1 MPIPKPK
8 PKIKVF
14 MYEAELNYLKWL
26 VVQKADIETGGDL
39 FGLWQNEHT
48 AIVQLI
54 LGPGKDCSRTTTSFH
69 QDVNYLGDVGEYLTS
84 SQGLCNIGEWH
95 SHHRIGLT
103 EPSGGDQRTVW
114 RNMPEVA
121 GGRFLLFIA
130 HIVGPESDPKV
141 KVPCFVF
148 NNATKKMVV
157 GKIESLPSYSPLR
170 DVTNEKY
177 LKPRSEPLQDWGT
190 FLQCPYVH
198 KISKQIRKNQE
209 FSKKEMKN
217 VSDESFGDDNEDD
230 RLISETR
237 NDEEANTSRCYPC
250 TCAGATERL
259 KRFRL
264 IGAVIGGVVSVAGV
278 VVVFLLLKKQI

>member
-8 PKIKVF
+8 PKIKVS

-26 VVQKADIETGGDL
+26 VVQKPEIETGGDL

-54 LGPGKDCSRTTTSFH
+54 LGPGRDCSRTTTSFH

-103 EPSGGDQRTVW
+103 EPSGGDQKTVW

-130 HIVGPESDPKV
+130 HIVGRKSDPKV
-141 KVPCFVF
+141 NVRCFVF
-148 NNATKKMVV
+148 NNATGKMVV
-157 GKIESLPSYSPLR
+157 GKIEILLSYSPLR
-170 DVTNEKY
+170 DVMNEKY
-177 LKPRSEPLQDWGT
+177 LKPRSEFAQDWDT
-190 FLQCPYVH
+190 YVDR
-198 KISKQIRKNQE
+198 ISKQTEKWPG
-209 FSKKEMKN
+209 FPKMKN
-217 VSDESFGDDNEDD
+217 VSDQSYSEDEDD
-230 RLISETR
+230 TQDEGCPIRGGR
-237 NDEEANTSRCYPC
+237 GKMNDEEG
-250 TCAGATERL
+250 TCARATESFMKRILETNLRL
-259 KRFRL
+259 FIVCCYCCCYCCRC
-264 IGAVIGGVVSVAGV
+264 
-278 VVVFLLLKKQI
+278 